1 MNATAAPALAGLPA
15 GADDGAW
22 RDAARH
28 CLAGDEQDRAARF
41 DAGDDVDALLA
52 GRARTVDAVVQAA
65 WIRCFPDADGLA
77 LLATGGYGRGELF
90 PRSDVDLLVLAP
102 PDVQQAQRGNIER
115 FFALLWDAG
124 LSPGHAVR
132 SLAQCVDSA
141 SEDVTVATSLLEARL
156 LSGAPGAAQALRAA
170 LSPSAL
176 WPPAA
181 YFSAKRSEQE
191 HRHARYNDTAYNLE
205 PNIKEGPGGLRD
217 LHTLLWMVKRIY
229 DAGTLAELRAL
240 GALGADEL
248 ETLERER
255 KALSRLRYGLHLVA
269 GRREERLL
277 FEYQT
282 QLARRFGLEDRH
294 RENLAVEQ
302 LMQGFFRSA
311 AMVLRLN
318 ARLLQRFEEQ
328 LGGEAPVTTLD
339 ERFEL
344 RGDYLAIRDASLFR
358 QHPATM
364 LELFAVW
371 QDREQVRGLHSETAR
386 ALGEALPLVDDA
398 LRAQPGVRSRF
409 MALLRHERAVD
420 TLTRMANLGVLGRYL
435 PPFGKVSG
443 RMQFDLFHVYTVD
456 QHTLAVLRNIASFT
470 EPASTSRFA
479 LAHEIWPRLRKPEL
493 LLLAGLFH
501 DIAKGRGGDHS
512 ELGAEDA
519 RAFCSEHGVSQA
531 DTELVAWLVLRHL
544 AMSVTAQ
551 RQDISDPAV
560 VQRFAALVGER
571 ERLDYLYLLTVA
583 DIAGTSP
590 KLWNAWKDRLLA
602 DLYSATRF
610 ALRQGLE
617 HREYAE
623 ERISETRDAAR
634 AWLRDGGVDET
645 AIDRVWEEFPDESF
659 LRYRPEQLVWQ
670 TRGIAAHRAAHPED
684 NEPLVLARPHARP
697 GALEVFV
704 YSPDRDGL
712 FAAVTATLDRLG
724 LGVVEARVVSSR
736 SGMSLDTFQVLDAG
750 TEFVAPERRA
760 GTVAEALGRALA
772 TAPYRVAPVRRA
784 VPRQLRHFRVPARI
798 AFDTDPGTGRT
809 RMMLVCTDRPGL
821 LAQVAAVLREHGL
834 RVHDARIATFGERVE
849 DFFQLT
855 DEADRPI
862 THEPTLQRLREALTT
877 CVDSAW
883 AAANGGPNGQS
894 AAKGSP
900 DRPPAGGQDTPQG
913 PTTP

>member
-1 MNATAAPALAGLPA
+1 MNAAAAPALAGLPA
-15 GADDGAW
+15 GADDAAW
-22 RDAARH
+22 REAARQF
-28 CLAGDEQDRAARF
+28 LVADEQALAQRF
-41 DAGDDVDALLA
+41 DAGEDVDALLEA
-52 GRARTVDAVVQAA
+52 RARSVDGVVVHA
-65 WIRCFPDADGLA
+65 WGRCFPEPDGLA

-90 PRSDVDLLVLAP
+90 PRSDVDLLVLAEGA
-102 PDVQQAQRGNIER
+102 AQDARTPGIER

-132 SLAQCVDSA
+132 SVQQCVDSA
-141 SEDVTVATSLLEARL
+141 REDVTIATSLLESRL
-156 LSGAPGAAQALRAA
+156 LCGTPVAAQELRAA
-170 LSPSAL
+170 LSPAAL
-176 WPPAA
+176 WPAPA
-181 YFSAKRSEQE
+181 YFAAKRSEQE
-191 HRHARYNDTAYNLE
+191 QRHARYNDTAYNLE
-205 PNIKEGPGGLRD
+205 PNLKEGPGGLRD

-229 DAGTLAELRAL
+229 DASTLAELQAL
-240 GALGADEL
+240 GALGTDEL

-328 LGGEAPVTTLD
+328 LGGEVPVTPVD
-339 ERFEL
+339 QAFEL
-344 RGDYLAIRDASLFR
+344 RGDYLAARQPDLFLR
-358 QHPATM
+358 RPAAM

-371 QDREQVRGLHSETAR
+371 QQRPDVRGLHSETAR
-386 ALGEALPLVDDA
+386 ALGEALPLVDER
-398 LRAQPGVRSRF
+398 LRADAGVRTRF
-409 MALLRHERAVD
+409 LSLLRHERAVE
-420 TLTRMANLGVLGRYL
+420 TLSRMASLGVLGRYL

-456 QHTLAVLRNIASFT
+456 QHTLAVLRNIASFSD
-470 EPASTSRFA
+470 PASTGRFA

-519 RAFCSEHGVSQA
+519 RIFCSEHGLSQA

-551 RQDISDPAV
+551 RQDISDPEV

-610 ALRQGLE
+610 ALRKGLE

-623 ERISETRDAAR
+623 ERISETREAAR
-634 AWLRDGGVDET
+634 AWLRDGGVEQST
-645 AIDRVWEEFPDESF
+645 IERVWAEFPDESF

-670 TRGIAAHRAAHPED
+670 TRGIAAHRAEHPD
-684 NEPLVLARPHARP
+684 DPAPLVLARPHARP

-736 SGMSLDTFQVLDAG
+736 GGMSLDTFQVLDAG
-750 TEFVAPERRA
+750 TEFVSPERRA
-760 GTVAEALGRALA
+760 ATVAEALGRALA
-772 TAPYRVAPVRRA
+772 TTPYRITPVRRA

-798 AFDTDPGTGRT
+798 EFDSDPSSGRT

-855 DEADRPI
+855 DEDDRPI
-862 THEPTLQRLREALTT
+862 TGTAALEPLREALVA
-877 CVDSAW
+877 CVESAW
-883 AAANGGPNGQS
+883 RSANGQGNGQGT
-894 AAKGSP
+894 A
-900 DRPPAGGQDTPQG
+900 Q
-913 PTTP
+913 